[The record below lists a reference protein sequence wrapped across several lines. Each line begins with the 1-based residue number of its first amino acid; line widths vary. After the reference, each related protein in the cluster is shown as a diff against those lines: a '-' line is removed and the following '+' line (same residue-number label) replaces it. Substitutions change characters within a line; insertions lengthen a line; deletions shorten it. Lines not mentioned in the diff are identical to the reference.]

1 MTKNYSIFHKA
12 LFTAFTVLMGTAV
25 YGQTLVSGQL
35 NSGRI
40 PTPTMLFLNVAPDAR
55 SAAMG
60 DAGVAISTDA
70 NSIYWNPAKLGNSQ
84 KDGGFSFTYTPWL
97 RNLVP
102 DMSLS
107 NLSFYKK
114 NKKHPEYTLGASLN
128 YFNQGLFQ
136 ATLSNG
142 TSAGNFNSIEYSL
155 TGGGSRNLG
164 NGKFLGVTV
173 KYINSNL
180 LGNYQGTSGSGVAM
194 KPAQTVAA
202 DISYFQTKS
211 YPNLTTINWGA
222 TISNISGKVS
232 YGGNEK
238 NFIPTNAR
246 LGAAII
252 KEIDKHKFTI
262 ALDFNKLLV
271 PTPQSIDANG
281 NIV

>member
-1 MTKNYSIFHKA
+1 M
-12 LFTAFTVLMGTAV
+12 
-25 YGQTLVSGQL
+25 
-35 NSGRI
+35 
-40 PTPTMLFLNVAPDAR
+40 
-55 SAAMG
+55 
-60 DAGVAISTDA
+60 
-70 NSIYWNPAKLGNSQ
+70 
-84 KDGGFSFTYTPWL
+84 
-97 RNLVP
+97 
-102 DMSLS
+102 
-107 NLSFYKK
+107 
-114 NKKHPEYTLGASLN
+114 
-128 YFNQGLFQ
+128 
-136 ATLSNG
+136 
-142 TSAGNFNSIEYSL
+142 
-155 TGGGSRNLG
+155 
-164 NGKFLGVTV
+164 GVTV

-281 NIV
+281 NIVGNDPSKITAIGGMFGSLSDAPDGFGEELKEITTSTGMEYSYDEIFMGRLGLFNESEMKGNRKYFTCGVGFRIDQLFGFDISYLIPFGSNNPLGNTLRFSLSANLKSKK